1 MKVELSFILPE
12 EEEEFRA
19 AINGQ
24 KLRWITYHFDEWLR
38 NQIKYEDLTD
48 EEYQTYQKC
57 RDRLRE
63 MFYDENLF
71 IIQ

>member
-1 MKVELSFILPE
+1 MKVELSFNLPE

-38 NQIKYEDLTD
+38 NQIKYQDLTD
-48 EEYQTYQKC
+48 EEYKTYQKC
-57 RDRLRE
+57 RDRFRE
-63 MFYDENLF
+63 MFYDEDLF
-71 IIQ
+71 IVQ